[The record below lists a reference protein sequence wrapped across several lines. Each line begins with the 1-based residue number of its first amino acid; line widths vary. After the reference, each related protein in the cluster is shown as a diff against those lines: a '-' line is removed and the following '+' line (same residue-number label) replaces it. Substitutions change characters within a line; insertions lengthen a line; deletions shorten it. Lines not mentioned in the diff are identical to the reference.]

1 MRCLIR
7 KAGIFTVSS
16 RLVLQNEA
24 MLKRLLVTVFIAVSG
39 TVNASPALDLFN
51 QATYYIASRYNGFSA
66 VQLETLSAQFRP
78 QLDTACATQLQTCP
92 YSAAVPI
99 VQQMLETISD
109 GHSYLLLAAQRDEVQ
124 RQRSGLGP
132 TSPRLGIAT
141 REVIGSADRLIAD
154 VWEDSPAAA
163 VGLQRGDRLISV
175 NGQTSANLGQDFQPS
190 IARAVSSSSS
200 VRLGVQRGAGL
211 LEVVVRGAVLAARLP
226 SFKTLSP
233 SGVGYIRIPSFD
245 VIGKVAATVHDLVAR
260 AKRMGL
266 TRLVVD
272 VRDNPGGV
280 DFEVLASAG
289 AFVERTGFTQEY
301 RDNKRTQVVQNGTVL
316 LANGNVVY
324 ATPKPALF
332 RGQIAVLV
340 NRQSYSGAEY
350 LAQFVQDAGV
360 GVIVGEATGGLG
372 NTGSTEFNLPDGSA
386 LVLTIFKSQR
396 LDGSYLPTRVTPD
409 ELVPDELEV
418 QSQSGRDVALQRAL
432 ELLR

>member
-1 MRCLIR
+1 
-7 KAGIFTVSS
+7 
-16 RLVLQNEA
+16 
-24 MLKRLLVTVFIAVSG
+24 MLKRLLITALIAVSG

-51 QATYYIASRYNGFSA
+51 QATYYIASRYNGFSTA
-66 VQLETLSAQFRP
+66 PLEALSAQFRP
-78 QLDTACATQLQTCP
+78 QLDAACATQLETCP
-92 YSAAVPI
+92 YSAAVPV
-99 VQQMLETISD
+99 VQQMLEVISD

-124 RQRSGLGP
+124 RQRSGLGAS
-132 TSPRLGIAT
+132 SPRLGIAT
-141 REVIGSADRLIAD
+141 REIAQGSDRLIAD

-163 VGLQRGDRLISV
+163 AGLRRGDRLVSV
-175 NGQTSANLGQDFQPS
+175 NGQLSASLGQDFQPS
-190 IARAVSSSSS
+190 IAKAVSSGSS
-200 VRLGVQRGAGL
+200 VRLGVQRAGIV
-211 LEVVVRGAVLAARLP
+211 LEVAVRGAVLPARLP

-233 SGVGYIRIPSFD
+233 GGVGYIRIPSFD
-245 VIGKVAATVHDLVAR
+245 VILKVAATVHELVAR
-260 AKRMGL
+260 ANRMGL
-266 TRLVVD
+266 TRLVID

-289 AFVERTGFTQEY
+289 AFVQRTGFTQEY
-301 RDNKRTQVVQNGTVL
+301 RDNKRTQVVQNGTVT
-316 LANGNVVY
+316 LANGSIIY

-332 RGQIAVLV
+332 RGKIAVLV

-350 LAQFVQDAGV
+350 LAQFVQDADV

-418 QSQSGRDVALQRAL
+418 QSVTGRDVALQRAL

>member
-1 MRCLIR
+1 MLR
-7 KAGIFTVSS
+7 
-16 RLVLQNEA
+16 
-24 MLKRLLVTVFIAVSG
+24 MLKRLLVTALIAISG

-66 VQLETLSAQFRP
+66 VPLETLTAQFRP
-78 QLDTACATQLQTCP
+78 QLDAACAEQLETCP
-92 YSAAVPI
+92 YSAAVSV

-132 TSPRLGIAT
+132 ASPRLGIAT
-141 REVIGSADRLIAD
+141 REIALSSERLIAD

-163 VGLQRGDRLISV
+163 AGLRRGDRLVSV
-175 NGQTSANLGQDFQPS
+175 NGQPSAKLGSDFQPS
-190 IARAVSSSSS
+190 IARAVSSGSS
-200 VRLGVQRGAGL
+200 VRLGIQRGTVL
-211 LEVVVRGAVLAARLP
+211 LEVTVRGAVLPARLP

-233 SGVGYIRIPSFD
+233 GGVGYIRIPSFD
-245 VIGKVAATVHDLVAR
+245 VIGKVAASVHELVAR

-266 TRLVVD
+266 TRLIVD

-280 DFEVLASAG
+280 DFEVLASTG

-301 RDNKRTQVVQNGTVL
+301 RDTKRTQVVQNGTVL
-316 LANGNVVY
+316 LANGSVVY
-324 ATPKPALF
+324 TTPQPALF
-332 RGQIAVLV
+332 DGKIAVLI

-386 LVLTIFKSQR
+386 LVLTIFKSLR

-409 ELVPDELEV
+409 QAVPDELEL
-418 QSQSGRDVALQRAL
+418 QSQTGRDVALQRAL